1 MIFLCSTLFL
11 KKNPAR
17 LAMRERIQVTCSRRQ
32 AFPPRIASVSS
43 GSRLRL
49 FTKRIS
55 WPVALQGMS
64 LPSRIFFCAV
74 RADDFPRPIRRHAGE
89 REGGIK
95 IERFPREKT
104 EHILPAQISAHM
116 GGHDRRIPKGRKD
129 IGKAFRRA
137 VHRIR
142 VANIHARVENS
153 D

>member
-1 MIFLCSTLFL
+1 M
-11 KKNPAR
+11 A
-17 LAMRERIQVTCSRRQ
+17 
-32 AFPPRIASVSS
+32 
-43 GSRLRL
+43 GSA
-49 FTKRIS
+49 
-55 WPVALQGMS
+55 PGHVAAQQN
-64 LPSRIFFCAV
+64 FFCAV

-95 IERFPREKT
+95 IERCPREKT